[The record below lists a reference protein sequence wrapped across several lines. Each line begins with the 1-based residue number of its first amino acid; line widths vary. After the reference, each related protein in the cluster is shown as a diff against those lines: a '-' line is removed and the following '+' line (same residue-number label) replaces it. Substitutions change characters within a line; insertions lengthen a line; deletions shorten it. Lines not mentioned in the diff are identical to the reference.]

1 METTRTTYF
10 FSGDK
15 TFKSTLSVG
24 WTRKEHYWIV
34 CFVFFRQLILDG
46 QWDDILEFI
55 QPLSTLTN
63 FDNNLFNFHVL
74 KAKLIELVCI
84 KSEDSDET
92 TDQVWSQSISF

>member
-1 METTRTTYF
+1 M
-10 FSGDK
+10 
-15 TFKSTLSVG
+15 
-24 WTRKEHYWIV
+24 
-34 CFVFFRQLILDG
+34 FFRQLILDG

-55 QPLSTLTN
+55 QPLSTLAN

-92 TDQVWSQSISF
+92 TDQVWSQSISL